1 MKQTNFLD
9 KYPVWTLELEKS
21 EVSRKSIEEI
31 LAYFKEK
38 IETHP
43 IATFIAIFD
52 HYAHTSSL
60 KDAVIA
66 PEIKDV
72 KNILFCFGKEIPN
85 TKVAAVRP
93 RSIAVCELEN
103 SWVIEFIEAPN
114 EKLHQVME
122 QWAKALKDK

>member
-9 KYPVWTLELEKS
+9 KYPVWTLELAKS
-21 EVSRKSIEEI
+21 EVAQKKTLEIIE
-31 LAYFKEK
+31 YFKSK
-38 IETHP
+38 IDAHP
-43 IATFIAIFD
+43 IATYITVFD
-52 HYAHTSSL
+52 HYAHTTSL
-60 KDAVIA
+60 VDGAIA

-72 KNILFCFGKEIPN
+72 KNIIFCFGKEIPN

-114 EKLHQVME
+114 EKLHDVME
-122 QWAKALKDK
+122 QWAKGLKL

>member
-9 KYPVWTLELEKS
+9 KYPVWTLELEKN
-21 EVSRKSIEEI
+21 EVAQKSIDAI
-31 LAYFKEK
+31 ISYFKAK
-38 IETHP
+38 IEAHP

-52 HYAHTSSL
+52 HYGHTSSL
-60 KDAVIA
+60 KEGVIA

-72 KNILFCFGKEIPN
+72 KNIIFCFGKEIPN

-93 RSIAVCELEN
+93 RSIGVCELEN

-122 QWAKALKDK
+122 QWAKELKID